1 MTDRPTPED
10 DFNDLLEAAAAH
22 RDAVTIDTFVRAP
35 DQPAEAEAVHD
46 YPDPY
51 ADLRARFSSHRVDAV
66 GLESMDIVRNSS
78 FALGRTIEFH
88 VPAGPRRERILDDLQ
103 QVMFAANHEIAR
115 SRNLGLA
122 VREPKE
128 R

>member
-10 DFNDLLEAAAAH
+10 DLEAAAAH

-51 ADLRARFSSHRVDAV
+51 ADLRARFSSHRVDEA
-66 GLESMDIVRNSS
+66 GLDAMDIVRNSS

-115 SRNLGLA
+115 SRSLGLA

-128 R
+128 Q

>member
-1 MTDRPTPED
+1 MTDRPTPEG

-35 DQPAEAEAVHD
+35 DQPAEAESVHD
-46 YPDPY
+46 YVDPY
-51 ADLRARFSSHRVDAV
+51 ADLRARFSSHRVDAA

-88 VPAGPRRERILDDLQ
+88 VPAGPRRERILEDLQ

-115 SRNLGLA
+115 SRSLGLA

-128 R
+128 Q

>member
-10 DFNDLLEAAAAH
+10 EFNDLLEAAAAH
-22 RDAVTIDTFVRAP
+22 RDAVTIDAFVRTP

-46 YPDPY
+46 YTDPY
-51 ADLRARFSSHRVDAV
+51 ADLRARFSSHRVDAA
-66 GLESMDIVRNSS
+66 GLDAMDIVRNSS

-115 SRNLGLA
+115 SRSLGLA
-122 VREPKE
+122 VRDPKE
-128 R
+128 K

>member
-22 RDAVTIDTFVRAP
+22 RDAVTIDTFARART
-35 DQPAEAEAVHD
+35 AEAVHAH
-46 YPDPY
+46 PDPY
-51 ADLRARFSSHRVDAV
+51 ANLRARFSSHRVDEA
-66 GLESMDIVRNSS
+66 GLDAMDIVRNSS

-115 SRNLGLA
+115 SRSLGLA

-128 R
+128 Q

>member
-115 SRNLGLA
+115 SRSLGLA

-128 R
+128 Q

>member
-1 MTDRPTPED
+1 M
-10 DFNDLLEAAAAH
+10 
-22 RDAVTIDTFVRAP
+22 
-35 DQPAEAEAVHD
+35 AVHD

-88 VPAGPRRERILDDLQ
+88 VPAGPRRDRILDDLQ

>member
-1 MTDRPTPED
+1 MTDRPSPED
-10 DFNDLLEAAAAH
+10 DFLEAAAAH

-35 DQPAEAEAVHD
+35 DQPAEAEAEAVHD
-46 YPDPY
+46 YADPY
-51 ADLRARFSSHRVDAV
+51 ADLRARFNSHRVDEA
-66 GLESMDIVRNSS
+66 GLDAMDIVRNSS

-115 SRNLGLA
+115 SRSLGLA

-128 R
+128 Q

>member
-10 DFNDLLEAAAAH
+10 DLEAAAAH

-115 SRNLGLA
+115 AHSLGL
-122 VREPKE
+122 VGREKK
-128 R
+128 